1 MWQLQSADAES
12 ARPEVVATLG
22 PMSGRRFTSHEREQ
36 WQVFDQD
43 TLVKF
48 WHVDLAKGILQ
59 DVVIR

>member
-1 MWQLQSADAES
+1 M
-12 ARPEVVATLG
+12 VATLG